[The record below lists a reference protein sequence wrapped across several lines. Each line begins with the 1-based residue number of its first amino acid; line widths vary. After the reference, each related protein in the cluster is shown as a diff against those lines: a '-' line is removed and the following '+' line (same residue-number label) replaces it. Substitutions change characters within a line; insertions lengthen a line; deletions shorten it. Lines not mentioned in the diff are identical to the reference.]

1 MMRQRKALS
10 LHLKEQ
16 NMKIRLAW
24 IIVATLIVAAA
35 APVFAHHS
43 FAAEFDANKPVN
55 LTGSLTKLDWI
66 NPHAR
71 LFIDVKGSDGKVVNW
86 EVELGPPAILLRN
99 GWTKNSV
106 KAGDVLTVSGSLAK
120 DGANLANARSVTL
133 ADGTKVFA
141 GSSAETQTNQ

>member
-1 MMRQRKALS
+1 
-10 LHLKEQ
+10 
-16 NMKIRLAW
+16 MKIRLAW
-24 IIVATLIVAAA
+24 IVAAALIVTAA
-35 APVFAHHS
+35 APVFGHHS

-71 LFIDVKGSDGKVVNW
+71 LYIDVKGSDGKVVNW

-106 KAGDVLTVSGSLAK
+106 KAGDVLTVTGSLAK
-120 DGANLANARSVTL
+120 DGTNLANARSVTL

-141 GSSAETQTNQ
+141 GSSAENQTNQ

>member
-1 MMRQRKALS
+1 
-10 LHLKEQ
+10 
-16 NMKIRLAW
+16 MKIRSAW
-24 IIVATLIVAAA
+24 IVVVATLIVAAA

-71 LFIDVKGSDGKVVNW
+71 LYIDVKGTDGKVVNW

-106 KAGDVLTVSGSLAK
+106 KAGDMLSVTGSLAK
-120 DGANLANARSVTL
+120 DGTNLANARSVTL

>member
-1 MMRQRKALS
+1 VAYS
-10 LHLKEQ
+10 FKEQ
-16 NMKIRLAW
+16 NMKTRSAW
-24 IIVATLIVAAA
+24 IVAVTLIVAAA

-43 FAAEFDANKPVN
+43 FAAEFDANKSIN

-71 LFIDVKGSDGKVVNW
+71 LYIDVKGPDGKVVNW
-86 EVELGPPAILLRN
+86 EIELGPPAILLRN

-106 KAGDVLTVSGSLAK
+106 KAGDMLIVSGSLAK
-120 DGANLANARSVTL
+120 DGTNLANARSVTL

>member
-1 MMRQRKALS
+1 
-10 LHLKEQ
+10 
-16 NMKIRLAW
+16 MKIRSAW
-24 IIVATLIVAAA
+24 IIAATLIMAAV

-55 LTGSLTKLDWI
+55 VTGSLTKLDWI

-71 LFIDVKGSDGKVVNW
+71 LFIEVKGSDGKVVNW
-86 EVELGPPAILLRN
+86 EIELGPPAILLRN

-106 KAGDVLTVSGSLAK
+106 KAGDVLTVNGSLAK
-120 DGANLANARSVTL
+120 DGTNLANARTVTL

-141 GSSAETQTNQ
+141 GSSAENQTNQ

>member
-1 MMRQRKALS
+1 
-10 LHLKEQ
+10 
-16 NMKIRLAW
+16 MKIRLAW
-24 IIVATLIVAAA
+24 IVAATLLVAAA

-43 FAAEFDANKPVN
+43 FAAEFDSNKPVN

-71 LFIDVKGSDGKVVNW
+71 LFIDVKGSDGKIANW

-106 KAGDVLTVSGSLAK
+106 KAGDVLSVTGSLAK
-120 DGANLANARSVTL
+120 DGTNLANARSVTL

>member
-1 MMRQRKALS
+1 
-10 LHLKEQ
+10 
-16 NMKIRLAW
+16 MKIRLAW
-24 IIVATLIVAAA
+24 IVGAALIVAAA

-71 LFIDVKGSDGKVVNW
+71 LYIDVKGSDGKVVNW

-106 KAGDVLTVSGSLAK
+106 KAGDVLSVTGSLAK
-120 DGANLANARSVTL
+120 DGTNLANARSVTL

>member
-1 MMRQRKALS
+1 
-10 LHLKEQ
+10 
-16 NMKIRLAW
+16 MKIRLG
-24 IIVATLIVAAA
+24 LIVAAALLVAA

-43 FAAEFDANKPVN
+43 FAAEFDVNKPTT
-55 LTGSLTKLDWI
+55 LTGSVTKLDWI

-71 LFIDVKGSDGKVVNW
+71 IFIEVKGSDGKATKW
-86 EVELGPPAILLRN
+86 EIELGPPAILMRS

-106 KAGDVLTVSGSLAK
+106 KAGDMVTVNGSLAK

-141 GSSAETQTNQ
+141 GSSADNQTNQTNQ

>member
-1 MMRQRKALS
+1 
-10 LHLKEQ
+10 
-16 NMKIRLAW
+16 MKIRPAW
-24 IIVATLIVAAA
+24 IIAATLIVAAA

-43 FAAEFDANKPVN
+43 FAAEFDANKPIN

-86 EVELGPPAILLRN
+86 EIELGPPAILLRN

-106 KAGDVLTVSGSLAK
+106 KAGDMLTVTGSLAK
-120 DGANLANARSVTL
+120 DGTNLANARAVTL

-141 GSSAETQTNQ
+141 GSSAENQQTNQ

>member
-1 MMRQRKALS
+1 
-10 LHLKEQ
+10 
-16 NMKIRLAW
+16 MKIRSAW
-24 IIVATLIVAAA
+24 IVVVATLIVAAA

-71 LFIDVKGSDGKVVNW
+71 LYIDVKGTDGKVVNW

-106 KAGDVLTVSGSLAK
+106 KAGDMLSVTGNLAK
-120 DGANLANARSVTL
+120 DGTNLANARSVTL

-141 GSSAETQTNQ
+141 GSSAETQTQTNQ

>member
-1 MMRQRKALS
+1 
-10 LHLKEQ
+10 
-16 NMKIRLAW
+16 MKIRLAW
-24 IIVATLIVAAA
+24 IVAATLLVAAA

-43 FAAEFDANKPVN
+43 FAAEFDSNKPVN

-106 KAGDVLTVSGSLAK
+106 KAGDVLSVTGSLAK
-120 DGANLANARSVTL
+120 DGTNLANARSVTL